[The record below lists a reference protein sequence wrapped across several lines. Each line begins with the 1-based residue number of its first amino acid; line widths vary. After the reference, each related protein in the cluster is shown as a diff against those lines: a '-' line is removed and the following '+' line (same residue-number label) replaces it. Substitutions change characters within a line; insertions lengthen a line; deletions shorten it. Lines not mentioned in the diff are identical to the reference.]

1 MDGEID
7 VRGEEWKGTR
17 PCKESYCAELRV
29 TSDERLVEREIVT
42 WAVVIHVIMVLNLR
56 TWSKR
61 IGE

>member
-42 WAVVIHVIMVLNLR
+42 WAVVIHVIMVLSFR
-56 TWSKR
+56 T
-61 IGE
+61 